1 MMLLRIDLG
10 FKNIGKSE
18 KGSSISVDMGA
29 TGETVSKSK
38 KDHLENLMKLPGVGK
53 ATAQKLYDS
62 GIKSPAGVNKAGKKG
77 LADAGISAAISKKLL
92 AAVAKTAAKKTT
104 AKAKSAAKK
113 TTAKAKSTAKKAT
126 SKAVAA
132 GTKVAEKT
140 IEKTSKSSPKPAKQT
155 KSTDGRKGKTLK
167 APTLADILKRV
178 RQN

>member
-104 AKAKSAAKK
+104 AKAKYLHMLGKLETQLFHQLSYFLPKLIPRCNPSIPTGPRLHTYPFDIQDAIE
-113 TTAKAKSTAKKAT
+113 T
-126 SKAVAA
+126 SLA
-132 GTKVAEKT
+132 
-140 IEKTSKSSPKPAKQT
+140 SSHHLSLGAL
-155 KSTDGRKGKTLK
+155 R
-167 APTLADILKRV
+167 R
-178 RQN
+178 

>member
-53 ATAQKLYDS
+53 ATAEKLYKS

-92 AAVAKTAAKKTT
+92 TAVAKKAVKKTT
-104 AKAKSAAKK
+104 AKAKSA
-113 TTAKAKSTAKKAT
+113 TKKAT

>member
-1 MMLLRIDLG
+1 MMLLRTDLG

-29 TGETVSKSK
+29 TGEAVSKSK

-113 TTAKAKSTAKKAT
+113 TTAKVKSTAKKAT

-132 GTKVAEKT
+132 GTIRIAYED
-140 IEKTSKSSPKPAKQT
+140 
-155 KSTDGRKGKTLK
+155 TDTN
-167 APTLADILKRV
+167 LADAFTKVLPAVTR
-178 RQN
+178 NSLFDCFFY